1 MGTVSI
7 YAEVHVLGRR
17 LCAGRNRC
25 GDLGVSRACLTL
37 RGSPR
42 RVPRFFLG
50 AEPAFALQLV
60 DQRLDVRVTA
70 GAYAVVGWLLAQVA
84 GTLEEALSMPGWFD
98 TVVVSGLLIGFPV
111 AMIPAWAFDLT
122 PEA

>member
-1 MGTVSI
+1 VQNQRSPFNSSISVSTFG
-7 YAEVHVLGRR
+7 L
-17 LCAGRNRC
+17 
-25 GDLGVSRACLTL
+25 
-37 RGSPR
+37 
-42 RVPRFFLG
+42 
-50 AEPAFALQLV
+50 
-60 DQRLDVRVTA
+60 
-70 GAYAVVGWLLAQVA
+70 LLALTQLSAGCWRKVA

>member
-1 MGTVSI
+1 LAVVSI
-7 YAEVHVLGRR
+7 DRTGCGTGR
-17 LCAGRNRC
+17 
-25 GDLGVSRACLTL
+25 CLTL

-60 DQRLDVRVTA
+60 DQRLDVRVAA